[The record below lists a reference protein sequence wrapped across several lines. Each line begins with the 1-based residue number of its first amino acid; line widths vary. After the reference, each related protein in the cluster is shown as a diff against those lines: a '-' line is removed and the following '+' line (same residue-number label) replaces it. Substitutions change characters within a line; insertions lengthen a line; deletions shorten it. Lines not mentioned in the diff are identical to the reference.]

1 MNKWQEIAKKWQ
13 NFEGLESSLKTVL
26 AKMTDEE
33 KMEAFIQPLSFG
45 TAGMRGVLGPGI
57 NRMNLYT
64 VRQATKGLADF
75 IRENGDV
82 AMARGVVISY
92 DSRHMSAEFA
102 KEAAA
107 VLVKNNIQTYLFDAL
122 RPTPTLSFAVRY
134 LHAFAGIMITASHNP
149 AEYNGYK
156 VYGEDGGQMPP
167 HDADKLTQYV
177 RQVTDPLAVQVLE
190 DKQLVGNPLYTIIG
204 DKVDQAYLD
213 QMASVQINPEL
224 NQEMGDKVT
233 IIYSPLHGTGL
244 DLGMKALKQSGF
256 SQVDVVAS
264 QAQADG
270 AFPTVSSPN
279 PESEA
284 AFVEALKV
292 AKEVPADIILATDP
306 DADRLG
312 AMIQDSDN
320 HYQLLTGNQI
330 ASLMLDYI
338 LRAYQES
345 DNMPNNPVAI
355 KSIVSTELATIIAR
369 HYDAQMIE
377 VLTGFKFIAEKIK
390 EFEQTQEATFVFGFE
405 ESYGYLVKAF
415 SRDKDAIQALV
426 VLAEL
431 TAYHKREGR
440 TLAQA
445 LEQLYQQF
453 GYFQE
458 KTISITFS
466 GVQGTET
473 MAQIMSQVRQTTPDT
488 IAGLKVQSFSDY
500 ANDCIIDSEGN
511 QQTTDLPK
519 SNALKFKLENGS
531 WVALRP
537 SGTEPKLKLYIGV
550 KADSMEA
557 AQSLLEAIE
566 SDVTSWTQV

>member
-75 IRENGDV
+75 ILENGDV

-204 DKVDQAYLD
+204 DKVDQAYLN

-473 MAQIMSQVRQTTPDT
+473 MAQIMSLVRQTTPDT
-488 IAGLKVQSFSDY
+488 IAGLKVQSFADY

>member
-75 IRENGDV
+75 ILENGDV

-473 MAQIMSQVRQTTPDT
+473 MAQIMSLVRQTTPDT

>member
-92 DSRHMSAEFA
+92 DSRHMSAELA

>member
-75 IRENGDV
+75 ILENGDV

-190 DKQLVGNPLYTIIG
+190 DRQLVGNPLYTIIG
-204 DKVDQAYLD
+204 DKVDQAYLN

-473 MAQIMSQVRQTTPDT
+473 MAQIMSLVRQTTPDT
-488 IAGLKVQSFSDY
+488 IAGLKVQSFADY

>member
-75 IRENGDV
+75 ILENGDV

-473 MAQIMSQVRQTTPDT
+473 MAQIMSLVRQTTPDT
-488 IAGLKVQSFSDY
+488 IAGLKVQSFADY

>member
-13 NFEGLESSLKTVL
+13 NFEGLESTLKTVL

-75 IRENGDV
+75 ILENGDV

-244 DLGMKALKQSGF
+244 DLGLKALKQSGF

-473 MAQIMSQVRQTTPDT
+473 MAQIMSLVRQTTPDT
-488 IAGLKVQSFSDY
+488 IAGLKVQSFADY